1 MFLYCSYLSE
11 VYIDFLFG
19 KNQTQNISLLVHF
32 IKNENIFRFLVKS
45 KKGYWGSSLKKSV
58 SLHEYLFHVRIHV
71 SDDESP
77 KGVWKIVYVGT
88 WYQPKNRLLTN
99 GTPLFFIYCPNLF
112 FGILDDL
119 SKFRSTFGMVNFV
132 KTHPIGNM
140 PKVTKLLMAK
150 YERNRQEALV
160 FGYMICHQQYSI
172 LIHLLLC
179 FLHLVFFQAVSE
191 SSSIQRTSGD
201 DFTTSSLFVAYA
213 SQKDSGVYKCNPSNT
228 GSASINVHVLDGK
241 FDFLINFWGR

>member
-1 MFLYCSYLSE
+1 MENCICGYLVSAKKQVIDKWNTPFLHILSK
-11 VYIDFLFG
+11 F
-19 KNQTQNISLLVHF
+19 
-32 IKNENIFRFLVKS
+32 
-45 KKGYWGSSLKKSV
+45 
-58 SLHEYLFHVRIHV
+58 
-71 SDDESP
+71 
-77 KGVWKIVYVGT
+77 
-88 WYQPKNRLLTN
+88 
-99 GTPLFFIYCPNLF
+99 F

-132 KTHPIGNM
+132 KNHPICNM

-172 LIHLLLC
+172 LIQLLLC